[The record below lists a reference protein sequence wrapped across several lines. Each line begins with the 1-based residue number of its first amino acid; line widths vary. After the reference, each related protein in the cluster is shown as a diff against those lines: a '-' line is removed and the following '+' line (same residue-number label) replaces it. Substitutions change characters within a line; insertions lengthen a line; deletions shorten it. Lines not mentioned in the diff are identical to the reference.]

1 MLKDPRNLL
10 WIVPLA
16 ALLTMPIW
24 KPLAAN
30 FLSPVRKEAASPV
43 PSLTSIGAL
52 NTSEMTG
59 VKFEQSKNGTREWL
73 LTASRLSSSEGDP
86 DLQFEDVKAMFFN
99 NSGKKEGTRI
109 RSQNARYNADT
120 KKITL
125 NGKVVINNDE
135 GYEMQ
140 TDSLEYLAAE
150 KKIRT
155 TSAVSI
161 QGSNI
166 EVSGKRLVYDTVTG
180 NYSLAGMVVCRI
192 W

>member
-16 ALLTMPIW
+16 ALLTMPLW

-30 FLSPVRKEAASPV
+30 FLSPVRQEAEPSV
-43 PSLTSIGAL
+43 PSLRSIGAL
-52 NTSEMTG
+52 NSSEMTG
-59 VKFEQSKNGTREWL
+59 VQFEQSKNGTREWL

-99 NSGKKEGTRI
+99 NSDKKEGTRI

-120 KKITL
+120 KNITL
-125 NGKVVINNDE
+125 KGKVVINNDE

-155 TSAVSI
+155 TSAVNI

-180 NYSLAGMVVCRI
+180 NYSLAGKVMCRV

>member
-16 ALLTMPIW
+16 ALLTLPLW

-30 FLSPVRKEAASPV
+30 FLSPVYQEDTPPV
-43 PSLTSIGAL
+43 LSLGSGAL
-52 NTSEMTG
+52 NSSEMTG
-59 VKFEQSKNGTREWL
+59 VQFEQSKNGTREWL

-99 NSGKKEGTRI
+99 NSDKKEGTRI

-120 KKITL
+120 KNITL
-125 NGKVVINNDE
+125 KGKVVINNDE

-155 TSAVSI
+155 TSAVNI

-180 NYSLAGMVVCRI
+180 NYSLAGKVMCRV

>member
-1 MLKDPRNLL
+1 
-10 WIVPLA
+10 
-16 ALLTMPIW
+16 
-24 KPLAAN
+24 
-30 FLSPVRKEAASPV
+30 
-43 PSLTSIGAL
+43 
-52 NTSEMTG
+52 
-59 VKFEQSKNGTREWL
+59 
-73 LTASRLSSSEGDP
+73 
-86 DLQFEDVKAMFFN
+86 MFFN
-99 NSGKKEGTRI
+99 NSEKKEGTRI

-120 KKITL
+120 KNITL
-125 NGKVVINNDE
+125 KGKVVINNDE

-155 TSAVSI
+155 TSAVNI

-180 NYSLAGMVVCRI
+180 NYSLAGKVMCRV

>member
-1 MLKDPRNLL
+1 MLKDARNLL

-16 ALLTMPIW
+16 ALLAMPLW

-30 FLSPVRKEAASPV
+30 FLSPVRQEEVPLV

-52 NTSEMTG
+52 NSSEMTG
-59 VKFEQSKNGTREWL
+59 VQFEQSTNGTREWL

-86 DLQFEDVKAMFFN
+86 NLQLEDVKAIFFN
-99 NSGKKEGTRI
+99 NSGKKKGTRI

-120 KKITL
+120 RKITL
-125 NGKVVINNDE
+125 KGKVVINNDE

-155 TSAVSI
+155 TSDVNI

-180 NYSLAGMVVCRI
+180 NYSLAEKVMCRV